1 MKTVQSTIN
10 IMFDSMFNIFLI
22 NKEQLSKAIAS
33 FSLNNV
39 LKFLPSVK
47 IYVFI
52 PVKTTSQDEGH
63 LRTERI

>member
-1 MKTVQSTIN
+1 
-10 IMFDSMFNIFLI
+10 MFDSMFNILSI
-22 NKEQLSKAIAS
+22 NKEQLFKAIAS

-52 PVKTTSQDEGH
+52 PLKTTSQDEDH
-63 LRTERI
+63 LRTERV